1 MTVAFSRAK
10 KNLWCSI
17 AAVVA
22 ALLLWA
28 AYPPHNETLAI
39 LVALVP
45 MLVVARRSSPKR
57 SALFF
62 FLFGFAFWMLS
73 LSWMPAIIKNNGP
86 WPLVVLGWFALAT
99 ACAGYLALYGFC
111 AAWLWRK
118 RGLPSVVCIFGEAA
132 LWSIAEWLRATLFT
146 GFAWNFLGTAFAS
159 MPSFATSARFG
170 GVYLVSA
177 LVVLLNGVFA
187 TLFLRVFAPVLG
199 MADRPNAVR
208 PSGLETVRPSG
219 LEEEEGAVRCGQRAL
234 PGRLVQMAETGLPL
248 AFILTCLYGGNR
260 LVRDWSTRCGEFAY
274 LRVALVQ
281 RNAPCCFK
289 PGKRENAYEAFG
301 QLLDV
306 AAAAKPDLVVL
317 AESAMSEFGAVRSFR
332 AQDVARD
339 FLKRAGAKFLM
350 AGGDDVVSN
359 RTYNAVALYAPD
371 DAAAGGLRAVYHKQH
386 LVPFGEYIP
395 FDKWITPLQKLSP
408 VGVSL
413 HPGEPTLFTVE
424 ACGQALKI
432 APLICYEDTDPT
444 LAAKAKKM
452 GADLI
457 VLVTNDSWF
466 SNSAEAEAHAAQAVL
481 RAIETGL
488 PIMRVGN
495 SGVTGVIRPDGTANW
510 LADASGRPL
519 VDAPGVI
526 VETVAVK
533 LETR

>member
-1 MTVAFSRAK
+1 MTVTLSRSK
-10 KNLWCSI
+10 TNLWCGL

-28 AYPPHNETLAI
+28 AYPPRHETLAI

-62 FLFGFAFWMLS
+62 FVFGFLFWVLS

-86 WPLVVLGWFALAT
+86 WPLVILGWFALSA

-111 AAWLWRK
+111 AAWLWR
-118 RGLPSVVCIFGEAA
+118 RARQGAPFPLPSVACIFGEAA
-132 LWSIAEWLRATLFT
+132 LWTIIEYLRATLFT

-159 MPSFATSARFG
+159 MPAFATPARFG

-187 TLFLRVFAPVLG
+187 TLLARVFAPVLG
-199 MADRPNAVR
+199 PETL
-208 PSGLETVRPSG
+208 SGGGSRL
-219 LEEEEGAVRCGQRAL
+219 RA
-234 PGRLVQMAETGLPL
+234 RLAQICETGLPL
-248 AFILTCLYGGNR
+248 AFILVCLCIGNKM
-260 LVRDWSTRCGEFAY
+260 VRGVPQLENPPVH

-301 QLLDV
+301 KLLDAV
-306 AAAAKPDLVVL
+306 AAAKPDLVVL
-317 AESAMSEFGAVRSFR
+317 AESAMSEFGTVRSFR
-332 AQDVARD
+332 AQDVARG
-339 FLKRAGAKFLM
+339 FLERAGAKALIS
-350 AGGDDVVSN
+350 GGDDVAGDK
-359 RTYNAVALYAPD
+359 TYNAVALYASG
-371 DAAAGGLRAVYHKQH
+371 AEAGAGPRAVYHKQH

-413 HPGEPTLFTVE
+413 HPGEPALFEVATAGGRTLKV
-424 ACGQALKI
+424 
-432 APLICYEDTDPT
+432 APLICYEDTDPR
-444 LAAKAKKM
+444 LAAKAKEM

-466 SNSAEAEAHAAQAVL
+466 SESAEAVAHAAQGVL

-488 PIMRVGN
+488 PIVRVGN
-495 SGVTGVIRPDGTANW
+495 SGVTGVIHPDGSANW
-510 LADASGRPL
+510 LADASGKPL
-519 VDAPGVI
+519 VDAPGVM
-526 VETVAVK
+526 VETIVVK
-533 LETR
+533 